1 MPTLQVKKQ
10 NEVPAAYRTS
20 RAVREQQLAYEA
32 FIRNVNGDNVGELEL
47 DPDEEIRST
56 KVRLRRAASRIG
68 VNIDTWDADGKV
80 YFKTAEAKRRG
91 RPRKTG

>member
-1 MPTLQVKKQ
+1 MPTLQLKKQ

-32 FIRNVNGDNVGELEL
+32 FIRKVNGDKVGELEL
-47 DPDEEIRST
+47 DPDEEIHST

-68 VNIDTWDADGKV
+68 VEIDTWDADGKV

-91 RPRKTG
+91 RPRKTA